1 MAYHALPMPHDL
13 DPLRAKT
20 LHERVRTLYVARGH
34 NRADFARLMGVGYT
48 VVANWDS
55 GKYVMSVPLLRKA
68 ATVLGVST
76 DDLIFGYD
84 ADRPAP
90 AAAPARAQGPGTPGV
105 DYAGIRGALDAAG
118 ASPVAR
124 AALAEHLESPR
135 GQLQHITT
143 QYAVQYCVT
152 YDALIHEGI
161 APDQAD
167 LNAFRQAVQM
177 RTTVSAL
184 TPTASVATSG
194 SQTSPTYSSPP
205 ISPSAAAPAPNG
217 AASAPARGQRKR
229 GAKDRRNSALKRPSP
244 RT

>member
-1 MAYHALPMPHDL
+1 MAYHALPMPHSL

-20 LHERVRTLYVARGH
+20 LHERVRALYVARGH

-76 DDLIFGYD
+76 DDLVFGYD

-90 AAAPARAQGPGTPGV
+90 APARAQGAGVPAV
-105 DYAGIRGALDAAG
+105 DYAGIRLALDAAA
-118 ASPVAR
+118 ASPMAR
-124 AALAEHLESPR
+124 AALAEHIESPR
-135 GQLQHITT
+135 GQLQHVTT

-152 YDALIHEGI
+152 YDALIAEGT
-161 APDQAD
+161 APEQAD
-167 LNAFRQAVQM
+167 LGAFRQAVQM
-177 RTTVSAL
+177 RSTVSAL
-184 TPTASVATSG
+184 TPTSATTVSQSVPPHSTLPIAPPVQVLSTTSV
-194 SQTSPTYSSPP
+194 SPAGVLARAHKKR
-205 ISPSAAAPAPNG
+205 AAKG
-217 AASAPARGQRKR
+217 RG
-229 GAKDRRNSALKRPSP
+229 NSTPKRPSP